1 MEKFNEQD
9 LIFINLALTGYAK
22 TSSGKMCKK
31 LPETIKKALELL
43 KVEMAKD
50 KNGWSFYRGK

>member
-9 LIFINLALTGYAK
+9 LMFIHMALTGYAE
-22 TSSGKMCKK
+22 TPTGKMCTK

-43 KVEMAKD
+43 KVEMAKPE
-50 KNGWSFYRGK
+50 NR